1 MKLKKMVKQYAKK
14 IKKVGVLEQIN
25 LNAAGIDVG
34 SEEIYVAVPE
44 YRTDQSVRK
53 FGTFTQDLEQ
63 IILWLKANGV
73 TTVALESTGVYWIPL
88 YDQMEK
94 AGLDVYLVDA
104 RKTKN
109 VSGRKTDVQDCQ
121 WIQQLHTYGLLSKA
135 FVPDEQIRNLRSL
148 ERQRDMLI
156 NYRFLGG

>member
-1 MKLKKMVKQYAKK
+1 MNIPLKDKEIKMKLKMKKMVKKYAQK

-34 SEEIYVAVPE
+34 AEENYVAVPE
-44 YRTDQSVRK
+44 DRTEQSVRK

-63 IILWLKANGV
+63 IVLWLKANEV

-88 YDQMEK
+88 YNQLEK

-109 VSGRKTDVQDCQ
+109 VSGRKTDIKDCQ

-135 FVPDEQIRNLRSL
+135 FVPCA
-148 ERQRDMLI
+148 
-156 NYRFLGG
+156 G